1 MTGLRAIAN
10 SLGPADLLAI
20 GVGGM
25 AFVVVLALA
34 VGVFRRDPLAAR
46 IRAVAQPEAARAA
59 GLTGNSAR
67 GGPGADGARNLIEMM
82 RRVVGRLDLLRS
94 RQAEAIGGKLAC
106 AGWRSKD
113 ALVIYLFAKLALP
126 LVSGCVG
133 AGALFALPDI
143 EVPLLPAL
151 AALMAGVLG
160 ASYAPDLVVR
170 RRSAKRRKA
179 IGRALPDALDLLVIC
194 AEAGLSL
201 DAALVRV
208 TREIAP
214 SAPALADE
222 FGLASFELGFLPDRR
237 AAFDNLAR
245 RIDLAAIRSLTST
258 LQQTEKFGTPLAA
271 SLRVIAAE
279 LRNARMMAA
288 EAKAARLPVIMTVP
302 LIIFVL
308 PALFVVVMG
317 PGILDIIDAFS
328 RM

>member
-1 MTGLRAIAN
+1 MTGLQAIMAAF
-10 SLGPADLLAI
+10 SATDLLAA

-25 AFVVVLALA
+25 AFLVVLALA
-34 VGVFRRDPLAAR
+34 VGILRRDPLVER
-46 IRAVAQPEAARAA
+46 IRTVALPEATRAA
-59 GLTGNSAR
+59 GSSGDTALAGR
-67 GGPGADGARNLIEMM
+67 GADGTRNLIEMM

-94 RQAEAIGGKLAC
+94 RQAVAIGGKLAT

-133 AGALFALPDI
+133 ASALFALPGI
-143 EVPLLPAL
+143 EVPLL
-151 AALMAGVLG
+151 
-160 ASYAPDLVVR
+160 
-170 RRSAKRRKA
+170 
-179 IGRALPDALDLLVIC
+179 
-194 AEAGLSL
+194 
-201 DAALVRV
+201 AALVRV
-208 TREIAP
+208 TREIGP

-222 FGLASFELGFLPDRR
+222 LGLASFELGLLPDRR

-245 RIDLAAIRSLTST
+245 RIDLPAVRSLTST

-328 RM
+328 RL

>member
-1 MTGLRAIAN
+1 MTGLDALAAAL
-10 SLGPADLLAI
+10 SAADLLAA
-20 GVGGM
+20 GVGGL
-25 AFVVVLALA
+25 AFFVVLALA
-34 VGVFRRDPLAAR
+34 AGLLRRDPLVER

-59 GLTGNSAR
+59 AR
-67 GGPGADGARNLIEMM
+67 ADDATLAGRGADGKRNLIEMM
-82 RRVVGRLDLLRS
+82 RRVVGRLDLMRS
-94 RQAEAIGGKLAC
+94 RHAEAIGGKLAT

-126 LVSGCVG
+126 LISGCVG
-133 AGALFALPDI
+133 AGGLFLLPGI
-143 EVPLLPAL
+143 EPPLLPAL
-151 AALMAGVLG
+151 AVLMAGVLG

-170 RRSAKRRKA
+170 RRAAKRRKV

-201 DAALVRV
+201 DAALVRI
-208 TREIAP
+208 TREIGP

-222 FGLASFELGFLPDRR
+222 LGLASFELGLLPDRR
-237 AAFDNLAR
+237 TAFDNLAR
-245 RIDLAAIRSLTST
+245 RIDLAAVRSLTST

-317 PGILDIIDAFS
+317 PGILDIVDAFS